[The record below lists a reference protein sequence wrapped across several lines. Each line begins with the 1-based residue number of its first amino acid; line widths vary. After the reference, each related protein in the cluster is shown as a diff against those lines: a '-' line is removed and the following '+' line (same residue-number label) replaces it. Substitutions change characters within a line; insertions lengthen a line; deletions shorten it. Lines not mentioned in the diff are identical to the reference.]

1 MSALYQHQC
10 FGYIGFIRVSLQ
22 YHLFYT
28 KQWLVRL
35 KRTLLEYTGT
45 SQQKTF
51 LSEVT
56 LGTCVLASLMW
67 LEETRVHCDNGRN
80 KELKA
85 KQHDCLQEVGTSGIR
100 ATAITF

>member
-1 MSALYQHQC
+1 M
-10 FGYIGFIRVSLQ
+10 VSQ
-22 YHLFYT
+22 T
-28 KQWLVRL
+28 QENIVRI
-35 KRTLLEYTGT
+35 YWDIPA
-45 SQQKTF
+45 KTF
-51 LSEVT
+51 LSEMT

-100 ATAITF
+100 ATAITFK